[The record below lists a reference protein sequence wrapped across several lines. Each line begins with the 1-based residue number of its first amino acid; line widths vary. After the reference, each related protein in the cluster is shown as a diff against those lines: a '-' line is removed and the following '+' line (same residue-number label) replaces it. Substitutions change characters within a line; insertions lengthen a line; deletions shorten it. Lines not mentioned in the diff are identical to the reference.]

1 MTPVTAP
8 TIAKL
13 RNRPRQWAFRR
24 MRAGT
29 YGPIVLRRGR
39 WCYVDLAAVEAV
51 EGIKFPPERLAAA
64 GIHIPQ
70 PAEARDG
77 R

>member
-51 EGIKFPPERLAAA
+51 EGIKFPRTA
-64 GIHIPQ
+64 GC
-70 PAEARDG
+70 G
-77 R
+77 RHPHPPTSGGP

>member
-1 MTPVTAP
+1 
-8 TIAKL
+8 
-13 RNRPRQWAFRR
+13 

-29 YGPIVLRRGR
+29 YGPIIYRRGR

-64 GIHIPQ
+64 CIHTPSTE
-70 PAEARDG
+70 AEHG

>member
-8 TIAKL
+8 TIARL

-29 YGPIVLRRGR
+29 YGPIIYRRGR

-64 GIHIPQ
+64 CIHTPSTE
-70 PAEARDG
+70 AEHG

>member
-1 MTPVTAP
+1 MMPVTAP
-8 TIAKL
+8 TIGRL

-24 MRAGT
+24 IKAGI
-29 YGPIVLRRGR
+29 YGPVIVLRGR
-39 WCYVDLAAVEAV
+39 VPYVDLAAVELV

-64 GIHIPQ
+64 GIHIPSTT
-70 PAEARDG
+70 EARDG

>member
-1 MTPVTAP
+1 MVPVTAP

-24 MRAGT
+24 MKAGT
-29 YGPIVLRRGR
+29 YGPIIYRRGR
-39 WCYVDLAAVEAV
+39 WCYVDLGVVELV
-51 EGIKFPPERLAAA
+51 EGLRFTAERLAAA
-64 GIHIPQ
+64 GVHIPST
-70 PAEARDG
+70 EARNG